1 MKLRGLAFLALAMAL
16 ATEFAESAQ
25 DPGEEFE
32 LRQAPTHWLATDNKG
47 AGAGPV
53 TQEKLIASGSIKTS
67 WLHYYGDYRG
77 YRHSPID
84 DITPETVGNLEFA
97 WGMAAGTVGPF
108 ETSPIVYDGIMYVTT
123 SYNRLIAV
131 DAGSGEVIWRYDY
144 HNPEDLRICCGPNNR
159 GVAIGGDL
167 VVMGTLD
174 AKLLAFNRLTGAL
187 VWETVITKY
196 QRGFSVTGAPLI
208 ANGRVFIG
216 IGGGEYGVRGF
227 FDAYDLA
234 TGKLLWRHYTIPTD
248 GEDGV
253 ETWAGESYKI
263 GGSPTWNTGTYDP
276 ETETIFWTTGN
287 PGADWNGD
295 NREGDN
301 LYSDSLLAVDP
312 KTGELKWYF
321 QFTPHDIWDYDGNTQ
336 IILLDVE
343 VNGEMIKAVG
353 HADRNGY
360 YYLINRVSGAY
371 ILAEPYAAE
380 VNWATID
387 ETGRPVVRPGAIPTG
402 TYSDRV
408 CPGHAGGMNAAYT
421 GAYSPNTGLYYVN
434 SIESCEIIEKGMA
447 IFIEG
452 STYLGGSFQ
461 SVDAEA
467 GTGYGDL
474 VAIDA
479 ASGKVKW
486 RHQEVNGLLSGVV
499 STQGGVL
506 FTGTVD
512 GRFLGLDAATGEV
525 VWEKRVG
532 SIVRGQPIV
541 YEHEGDSYVA
551 IATGGSNGV
560 EYFTGG
566 FSSMP
571 DNTYLFVFRLSKQ

>member
-1 MKLRGLAFLALAMAL
+1 MKYAAITFMALAMTVV
-16 ATEFAESAQ
+16 TEFAESAEG
-25 DPGEEFE
+25 PGAEYGIP
-32 LRQAPTHWLATDNKG
+32 QAPTHWLATGNKG
-47 AGAGPV
+47 GGSGPV
-53 TQEKLIASGSIKTS
+53 TQEKLNASHTAKSS

-77 YRHSPID
+77 YRHSAID
-84 DITPETVGNLEFA
+84 NITPQTVGNLEFA
-97 WGMAAGTVGPF
+97 WGMAAGTQGPF
-108 ETSPIVYDGIMYVTT
+108 ETSPVVYDGIMYVTT

-131 DAGSGEVIWRYDY
+131 NPGSGEVIWRYDY
-144 HNPEDLRICCGPNNR
+144 QNPGDLRICCGPNNR

-174 AKLLAFNRLTGAL
+174 AKLLAFHRLTGAL
-187 VWETVITKY
+187 VWETVITPY

-216 IGGGEYGVRGF
+216 VGGGEYGIRGF

-234 TGKLLWRHYTIPTD
+234 TGERLWRHYTIPTD
-248 GEDGV
+248 GEPGV
-253 ETWAGESYKI
+253 ETWAGESYRI

-276 ETETIFWTTGN
+276 ETDTIFWTTGN

-295 NREGDN
+295 DREGDN

-312 KTGELKWYF
+312 ETGELKWYF

-343 VNGEMIKAVG
+343 VNGEMVKVVG

-360 YYLINRVSGAY
+360 YYLINRENGSY
-371 ILAEPYAAE
+371 ILAEPYVAE
-380 VNWATID
+380 INWATID

-402 TYSDRV
+402 THTDRV

-421 GAYSPNTGLYYVN
+421 GAYNPRTGLYYVN

-479 ASGKVKW
+479 SSGEVVW
-486 RHQEVNGLLSGVV
+486 RHREANGLLSGVV
-499 STQGGVL
+499 STEGGVL

-512 GRFLGLDAATGEV
+512 GRFLALDAATGEV
-525 VWEKRVG
+525 SWEKRVG

-541 YEHEGDSYVA
+541 YEYEGDSYVA

-560 EYFTGG
+560 EFFTGG

-571 DNTYLFVFRLSKQ
+571 DNTYLFVFRLGN

>member
-1 MKLRGLAFLALAMAL
+1 MKYAAIAFVALVMAVVS
-16 ATEFAESAQ
+16 EFAESAEG
-25 DPGEEFE
+25 PGAEYEIP
-32 LRQAPTHWLATDNKG
+32 QAPTHWLATGNKG
-47 AGAGPV
+47 AGSGPV
-53 TQEKLIASGSIKTS
+53 TQEKLNASHTAKSS

-77 YRHSPID
+77 YRHSAID
-84 DITPETVGNLEFA
+84 NITPQTVGNLEFA
-97 WGMAAGTVGPF
+97 WGMAAGTEGPF
-108 ETSPIVYDGIMYVTT
+108 ETSPVVYDGIMYVTT

-131 DAGSGEVIWRYDY
+131 NPGSGEVIWRYDY
-144 HNPEDLRICCGPNNR
+144 QNPEDLRICCGPNNR

-174 AKLLAFNRLTGAL
+174 AKLLAFHRLTGAL
-187 VWETVITKY
+187 VWETVITPY

-216 IGGGEYGVRGF
+216 VGGGEYGVRGF
-227 FDAYDLA
+227 FDAYDLE
-234 TGKLLWRHYTIPTD
+234 TGERLWRHYTIPTD
-248 GEDGV
+248 GEPGV
-253 ETWAGESYKI
+253 ETWAGESYRI

-276 ETETIFWTTGN
+276 ETDTIFWATGN
-287 PGADWNGD
+287 PGADWNGED
-295 NREGDN
+295 REGDN

-312 KTGELKWYF
+312 ETGALKWYF

-343 VNGEMIKAVG
+343 VNGEMVKVVG

-360 YYLINRVSGAY
+360 YYLINRENGAY
-371 ILAEPYAAE
+371 ILAEPYVAE
-380 VNWATID
+380 INWATID

-402 TYSDRV
+402 TYTDRV

-421 GAYSPNTGLYYVN
+421 AAYNPRTGLYYVN

-479 ASGKVKW
+479 ASGKVVW
-486 RHQEVNGLLSGVV
+486 RHREANGLLSGVV
-499 STQGGVL
+499 STEGGVL

-512 GRFLGLDAATGEV
+512 GRFLALDAATGEV
-525 VWEKRVG
+525 AWEKRVG

-541 YEHEGDSYVA
+541 YEYEGDSYVA

-560 EYFTGG
+560 EFFTGG

-571 DNTYLFVFRLSKQ
+571 DNTYLFVFRLGN

>member
-1 MKLRGLAFLALAMAL
+1 MKYAAIIFMGLAMSVV
-16 ATEFAESAQ
+16 TEFTESAEG
-25 DPGEEFE
+25 PGAEYEIP
-32 LRQAPTHWLATDNKG
+32 QAPTHWLATGNKG
-47 AGAGPV
+47 GGSGPV
-53 TQEKLIASGSIKTS
+53 TQEKLNASHTAKSS

-77 YRHSPID
+77 YRHSAID
-84 DITPETVGNLEFA
+84 NITPQTVGNLEFA
-97 WGMAAGTVGPF
+97 WGMAAGTQGPF
-108 ETSPIVYDGIMYVTT
+108 ETSPVVYDGIMYVTT

-131 DAGSGEVIWRYDY
+131 NPGSGEVIWRYDY
-144 HNPEDLRICCGPNNR
+144 QNPEDLRICCGPNNR

-174 AKLLAFNRLTGAL
+174 AKLLAFHRLTGAL
-187 VWETVITKY
+187 VWETVITPY

-216 IGGGEYGVRGF
+216 VGGGEYGIRGF

-234 TGKLLWRHYTIPTD
+234 TGERLWRHYTIPTD
-248 GEDGV
+248 GEPGV
-253 ETWAGESYKI
+253 ETWAGESYRI

-276 ETETIFWTTGN
+276 ETDTIFWATGN
-287 PGADWNGD
+287 PGPDWNGD
-295 NREGDN
+295 DREGDN

-312 KTGELKWYF
+312 ETGELKWYF

-343 VNGEMIKAVG
+343 VNGEMVKVVG

-360 YYLINRVSGAY
+360 YYLINRENGSY
-371 ILAEPYAAE
+371 ILAEPYVAE
-380 VNWATID
+380 INWATID

-402 TYSDRV
+402 THTDRV

-421 GAYSPNTGLYYVN
+421 GAYNPNTGLYYVN

-479 ASGKVKW
+479 SSGEVAW
-486 RHQEVNGLLSGVV
+486 RHREANGLLSGVV
-499 STQGGVL
+499 STEGGVL

-512 GRFLGLDAATGEV
+512 GRFLALDAATGEV
-525 VWEKRVG
+525 SWEKRVG

-541 YEHEGDSYVA
+541 YEYEGDSYVA

-560 EYFTGG
+560 EFFTGG

-571 DNTYLFVFRLSKQ
+571 DNTYLFVFRLGN